1 MSDGTGETSLSRLDH
16 VSPNCA
22 MICVIITLLNLAFI
36 PQLSAQVSRS
46 VIQETA
52 MPHGNHIAD
61 FEQFADHEHY
71 SRDSSGV
78 FQVREDYAPEWYSMV
93 TNLPGDMSRFTTG
106 LFQTRR
112 IPLYIG
118 IAGIT
123 AGLMTVDNRVWLKE
137 RMLYDRSPS
146 FRTFT
151 DDMVWTGDGRFQ
163 FGVAAT
169 FAAYGFA
176 FDNSRAMRTG
186 SEIAE
191 AILASGTVDQII
203 KHISGRQRPADATQP
218 GGDWTFF
225 PNPISYQKHVPQ
237 YDAFPSGHI
246 TSATAMLVV
255 IAENYPELTW
265 FRPVSYVM
273 MGGIAMSLDA
283 YGYHWLSD
291 IPLGIFL
298 GYSFGEIVSHP
309 LAFNLQSSSSGK
321 SVQLALS
328 PTMIPDGV
336 GVGLNLSF

>member
-1 MSDGTGETSLSRLDH
+1 MKRFDH
-16 VSPNCA
+16 APLNLA
-22 MICVIITLLNLAFI
+22 MTFGVIAFLNLAFA
-36 PQLSAQVSRS
+36 PRLYC
-46 VIQETA
+46 QE
-52 MPHGNHIAD
+52 
-61 FEQFADHEHY
+61 
-71 SRDSSGV
+71 SRDSVQATATSAGYYKPNMSQSVDHGLYNRGSLGV
-78 FQVREDYAPEWYSMV
+78 GHVQVSYKPEWYSMV
-93 TNLPGDMSRFTTG
+93 TNLPDDMSRFATG
-106 LFQTRR
+106 LLQTKKL
-112 IPLYIG
+112 PLYIG
-118 IAGIT
+118 ITGIT
-123 AGLMTVDNRVWLKE
+123 VGLMTVDNRIWLKE
-137 RMLYDRSPS
+137 RNWYNHSRG
-146 FRTFT
+146 FQTFT
-151 DDMVWTGDGRFQ
+151 DDMVWVGDGRFQ
-163 FGVAAT
+163 VGVAAA

-176 FDNSRAMRTG
+176 FDKNRAMRTG

-191 AILASGTVDQII
+191 AILASGTMDQII

-309 LAFNLQSSSSGK
+309 LAFNLQSNPSGK
-321 SVQLALS
+321 SVQLTFR
-328 PTMIPDGV
+328 PIMIPDGI
-336 GVGLNLSF
+336 GAGLNLTF